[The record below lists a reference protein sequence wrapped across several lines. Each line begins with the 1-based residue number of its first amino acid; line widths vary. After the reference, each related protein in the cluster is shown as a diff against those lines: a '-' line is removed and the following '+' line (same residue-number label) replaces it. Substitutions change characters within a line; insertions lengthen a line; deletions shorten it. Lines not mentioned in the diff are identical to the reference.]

1 MIVDTGGLLGDQDDP
16 FAADIMDQAKIAI
29 DESDVVLLLVDLI
42 DGWKKGD
49 SEIAKMLREK
59 GKKIILVANKA
70 DNFER
75 LETLSQF
82 QKLGLGTPLTI
93 SAIHGEGALDLLN
106 RIVEL
111 LPPPSPHENEEMSSK
126 TIRIA
131 IIGQPNVGKSSL
143 VNCVLGH
150 DRVIVTPIPGTTHDP
165 TDHRLEWRGD
175 TDITLIDTAGIKRRA
190 LHDVGLER
198 SSVLWSM
205 KVIERSHVCLLI
217 VDPTVGVTDQE
228 SRIASHIIENNKSVV
243 VVINKWDLVKNRFVK
258 KVKKQ
263 EKKAACEYEEQI
275 RDQLGFLSFVP
286 VLYCSAKTGFQVDL
300 LLDLAIDVYRE
311 REKRIKTH
319 HLHDIIKHAKLLH
332 KPPTKGKRKLT
343 IKHITQAD
351 QYPPTFIFFVNHPDL
366 ATDSYQRFLSHKI
379 REFYPFKGTPLRLLF
394 RENDANEKMER

>member
-1 MIVDTGGLLGDQDDP
+1 
-16 FAADIMDQAKIAI
+16 MDQAKIAI